1 MEVRW
6 QTEDGYCGGS
16 RPQYITIA
24 SSEIES
30 HMSDDDLER
39 FLEDIVQD
47 DFEQRVSFCIRNRE
61 QVLMWMRECRDAIK
75 SEEDSQ

>member
-16 RPQYITIA
+16 RPQYVTID

-30 HMSDDDLER
+30 HMSDDALER
-39 FLEDIVQD
+39 LLEDIVQD
-47 DFEQRVSFCIRNRE
+47 DFEQRVSFCINNRE
-61 QVLMWMRECRDAIK
+61 HVLKWMRECRDACK
-75 SEEDSQ
+75 REEGQ